1 MNSVAQ
7 DNRYADT
14 ALITRYESSGQRC
27 GWLSI
32 SLGSAVLL
40 GWLTGVVTLTNLRP
54 DWAAMRPIA
63 ALCMILAG
71 IAMYAAGK
79 SRTDRRWHRVQMVC
93 AAILFTI
100 ALLTLVEHAFALR
113 FGIDQ
118 LFPVGHATLEQAAVP
133 GRMAV
138 VAAANFL
145 LTAAAL
151 ALLDTRMRWLS
162 QLLALLAGG
171 IATLA
176 ILGYAYGVSEFYHGP
191 FFSTVALHT
200 AIGTLLIALGILLVR
215 PAHGVVSVMVSGTV
229 GGALA
234 RRLLPFT
241 IATPLVIGWLRIE
254 GERRALYDSS
264 LGVALTSVAYVILFG
279 WFTWRDAEALRRN
292 DDLRLDA
299 EYLKQVKQAQ
309 LNGLVDSAM
318 DAIVMLDSKHRI
330 IIFNPAAEKMFGYRL
345 PEILGSSLNVLLPP
359 RLHRSHEAMMGAFG
373 ASGTTERRMG
383 RLGSVTA
390 MRANGTEFLVETSI
404 SHFNVGKDVYYL
416 AIMRDITE
424 RMRIERDLHESGRRE
439 RARSQELSNLL
450 HAVPAAVCIAHDSE
464 LTEVR
469 GNDLYDRW
477 FGDDDSARAALRQ
490 AAGGKELRDY
500 EFKHVHKN
508 GSVRYLFGNAAPLLD
523 EQGIPCGAISAFVD
537 VTELKLTE
545 EAMLSVTAGSLAK
558 SDYITHMT
566 HELRTPLGTI
576 LGYAQLLEAGKPE
589 PTPKQLAAIR
599 HIVKAGWYLRDLIT
613 EVQELA
619 KIEAGS
625 AGLTFEQVCIDALL
639 HDLRAMIEPLVAD
652 AGLLVNLARTNG
664 IRIHA
669 NPLRIKQVM
678 LNLMSNAI
686 KYNRCGG
693 RIDVSCAM
701 DGPAQVRIGVR
712 DTGHGLTPNELASL
726 FQPFNRLGQERGE
739 VVGTGVGLVITK
751 KLVESM
757 GGTIG
762 VESEVG
768 HGSLFWFNMPA
779 ATHSL
784 DMVSV
789 ADGVSR
795 PPLNAILRP
804 AP

>member
-1 MNSVAQ
+1 MNSVVQ

-14 ALITRYESSGQRC
+14 ALIARYESAGQRC
-27 GWLSI
+27 GRLSI

-40 GWLTGVVTLTNLRP
+40 GWLTGIVTLTNLRP

-79 SRTDRRWHRVQMVC
+79 SRTDRRWHRVQMVS
-93 AAILFTI
+93 AAIVFAI
-100 ALLTLVEHAFALR
+100 ALVTLIEHAFGLQFR
-113 FGIDQ
+113 IDQ
-118 LFPVGHATLEQAAVP
+118 LFQVGHATPAQAAVP

-162 QLLALLAGG
+162 QMLALLAVG

-176 ILGYAYGVSEFYHGP
+176 ILGYAYGVSEFYDGP
-191 FFSTVALHT
+191 FFTTVALHT
-200 AIGTLLIALGILLVR
+200 AIGTLLVALGILLVR
-215 PAHGVVSVMVSGTV
+215 PAHGVVAIMVSGTV

-234 RRLLPFT
+234 RRLLPLT
-241 IATPLVIGWLRIE
+241 IATPLLIGWLRIE
-254 GERRALYDSS
+254 GERQAFYDSS

-279 WFTWRDAEALRRN
+279 LFTWRDAEALRRN

-309 LNGLVDSAM
+309 LNGLIDSAM
-318 DAIVMLDSKHRI
+318 DAIIMLDSAHRI
-330 IIFNPAAEKMFGYRL
+330 IIFNRAAEKMFGYAHASV
-345 PEILGSSLNVLLPP
+345 LGSSLNMLLPQRFHP
-359 RLHRSHEAMMGAFG
+359 GHDAMMGAFG
-373 ASGTTERRMG
+373 MTGATSRRMG

-390 MRANGTEFLVETSI
+390 MRADGTEFPAETSI
-404 SHFNVGKDVYYL
+404 SHFDVGPNVYYL

-424 RMRIERDLHESGRRE
+424 RNRIERELHESGRRE

-450 HAVPAAVCIAHDSE
+450 HAVPAAVCIAHDRQ

-469 GNDLYDRW
+469 GNELYDRW
-477 FGDDDSARAALRQ
+477 FGDDDTGQAALRQ
-490 AAGGKELRDY
+490 AAAGKEMRDY
-500 EFKHVHKN
+500 EFRHVHPN
-508 GSVRYLFGNAAPLLD
+508 GSVRYLFGNAVPLLD
-523 EQGIPCGAISAFVD
+523 EQGCPCGAISAFVD

-545 EAMLSVTAGSLAK
+545 QAMLSVTAGSVAK

-566 HELRTPLGTI
+566 HELRTPLGTM
-576 LGYAQLLEAGKPE
+576 LGYAQLLETGKPA
-589 PTPKQLAAIR
+589 PSPKQLTAIGQ
-599 HIVKAGWYLRDLIT
+599 IIKAGWHLRDLIT

-619 KIEAGS
+619 KIEADS
-625 AGLTFEQVCIDALL
+625 ARLPCERVCIDALL
-639 HDLRAMIEPLVAD
+639 HDLRAMIAPLVSD

-664 IRIHA
+664 MAIHA
-669 NPLRIKQVM
+669 NPRRIKQVM

-686 KYNRCGG
+686 KYNRRGG

-712 DTGHGLTPNELASL
+712 DTGHGLTPNQLASL
-726 FQPFNRLGQERGE
+726 FQPFNRLGQERSE
-739 VVGTGVGLVITK
+739 VVGTGVGLVVTK

-757 GGTIG
+757 GGAIG

-768 HGSLFWFNMPA
+768 RGSLFWFSMPA
-779 ATHSL
+779 ATRSMEMGTTFHG
-784 DMVSV
+784 
-789 ADGVSR
+789 AR
-795 PPLNAILRP
+795 RTR
-804 AP
+804 